1 VYAETPVGRSK
12 GVSGGEETVLGHGC
26 CFSNSRIARLDK
38 FVGPKE
44 MPRASSLQVATMD
57 VYATRALAQKEK
69 AAVDYLKS
77 IGYIHPEKQAR
88 ELAASTLRL

>member
-1 VYAETPVGRSK
+1 
-12 GVSGGEETVLGHGC
+12 
-26 CFSNSRIARLDK
+26 
-38 FVGPKE
+38 